1 MESGGEEGGGR
12 GWTILLSKMLSISK
26 ISFVDLGSGE
36 WGGGWGRGWTILLSK
51 MLSISEISF
60 VDLGSGEWG
69 RGRGGKGVDDSFV

>member
-1 MESGGEEGGGR
+1 MEGGWGR
-12 GWTILLSKMLSISK
+12 GWTILLSKMLSISE

-60 VDLGSGEWG
+60 VDLGSGG
-69 RGRGGKGVDDSFV
+69 LGGNLGKGVDDSFV